1 MGRGWEIQP
10 HGGWNEGN
18 LASKE
23 GPRQGHS
30 ASQMC
35 RPCQKSYFDAT
46 VSGTPTPMQPVRR
59 AFLIRKIR
67 SVNGQVAI
75 VRDDLEN
82 LYSVRIPG
90 ILDFQ
95 P

>member
-1 MGRGWEIQP
+1 
-10 HGGWNEGN
+10 
-18 LASKE
+18 
-23 GPRQGHS
+23 
-30 ASQMC
+30 
-35 RPCQKSYFDAT
+35 
-46 VSGTPTPMQPVRR
+46 MQPVRR